1 MMRNEKKVEAMTQG
15 GKILAD
21 IRNKLMAKIDV
32 GVSAAEIE
40 DLACKLIKS
49 AGGKPSFKMVPNYK
63 WATCINVNEGV
74 VHGIPKKEIV
84 FRDGDLVSVDVGFYY
99 KDFHTDTSSTICVG
113 RQNKKKEKFLASG
126 RKALERAIK
135 AVKANVR
142 VGEISQAIETSLV
155 NDGFYPVKELTGHA
169 IGSQLHERP
178 FIPCFLDRDVGET
191 DLIPQ
196 GAALALE
203 VMYTDKKSSLKL
215 ASDGWTI
222 ASSRGTMAGLFE
234 ETVLVA
240 KNGAVVLTDNTANPN
255 NELNLI

>member
-1 MMRNEKKVEAMTQG
+1 MMRNEKKVEAMTEG

-21 IRNKLMAKIDV
+21 IRDKLMAKIDV
-32 GVSAAEIE
+32 GTSAAEIE

-74 VHGIPKKEIV
+74 VHGIPKKEVV
-84 FRDGDLVSVDVGFYY
+84 FRDGDLVSVDVGLYY
-99 KDFHTDTSSTICVG
+99 KGFHTDTSSTVCVG
-113 RQNKKKEKFLASG
+113 RQDKKKEKFLASG

-155 NDGFYPVKELTGHA
+155 GDGFYPVVELTGHA
-169 IGSQLHERP
+169 IGSKLHEKP
-178 FIPCFLDRDVGET
+178 FIPCFLDRDVDKT
-191 DLIPQ
+191 DSIAC
-196 GAALALE
+196 GTALALE
-203 VMYTDKKSSLKL
+203 VIYTDKKSSLKL

-234 ETVLVA
+234 ETVLVTE
-240 KNGAVVLTDNTANPN
+240 NGPVVLTKSATSLVTDK
-255 NELNLI
+255 I